1 MKIKTMGASPLTG
14 QIFQGT
20 LNTEK
25 RMWIGKKE
33 DVTEQAVKAVAEH
46 LMIKKQKYAY
56 RIKDGNYLII
66 SHEIVSSL
74 PDEFKDSAHEIN
86 S

>member
-25 RMWIGKKE
+25 GMWVEKKE

-56 RIKDGNYLII
+56 VVKDGKYLIL
-66 SHEIVSSL
+66 SHQIVDEL
-74 PDEFKDSAHEIN
+74 PAEFAGKA
-86 S
+86 

>member
-20 LNTEK
+20 LNTK
-25 RMWIGKKE
+25 KGMWVGKKE

-56 RIKDGNYLII
+56 VVKDGKYLIL
-66 SHEIVSSL
+66 SHQIVDEL
-74 PDEFKDSAHEIN
+74 PAEFAGKA
-86 S
+86 

>member
-1 MKIKTMGASPLTG
+1 MKIKTMGAIPLTG

-25 RMWIGKKE
+25 GMWVGKKE

-46 LMIKKQKYAY
+46 LMIKNQKYAY
-56 RIKDGNYLII
+56 VVKDGKYLIL
-66 SHEIVSSL
+66 SHQIVDEL
-74 PDEFKDSAHEIN
+74 PAEFAGKA
-86 S
+86 

>member
-1 MKIKTMGASPLTG
+1 MRVKTMGASPLSG
-14 QIFQGT
+14 RIFQGT

-25 RMWIGKKE
+25 GMWVGKKE

-56 RIKDGNYLII
+56 KTKDGKWLII
-66 SHEIVSSL
+66 SHQVVDKL
-74 PDEFKDSAHEIN
+74 PEEFVDG
-86 S
+86 

>member
-25 RMWIGKKE
+25 GMWVGKKE

-46 LMIKKQKYAY
+46 LMIKNQKYAY
-56 RIKDGNYLII
+56 VVKDGKYLIL
-66 SHEIVSSL
+66 SHQIVDEL
-74 PDEFKDSAHEIN
+74 PAEFAGKA
-86 S
+86 

>member
-20 LNTEK
+20 LNTDTG
-25 RMWIGKKE
+25 MWVGKKE
-33 DVTEQAVKAVAEH
+33 DVTEHAVKAVAEH

-56 RIKDGNYLII
+56 GIKGGKYLVV
-66 SHEIVSSL
+66 SHEIVDSL
-74 PDEFKDSAHEIN
+74 PDEFQDSN
-86 S
+86 KN

>member
-14 QIFQGT
+14 QIFKGT

-25 RMWIGKKE
+25 GMWVGKKE

-56 RIKDGNYLII
+56 VVKDGKYLIL
-66 SHEIVSSL
+66 SHQIVDEL
-74 PDEFKDSAHEIN
+74 PAEFAGKA
-86 S
+86 

>member
-25 RMWIGKKE
+25 GMWVGKKE
-33 DVTEQAVKAVAEH
+33 DVTEKAVKAVAEH

-56 RIKDGNYLII
+56 GVKDGKYLIL
-66 SHEIVSSL
+66 SHQIVDEL
-74 PDEFKDSAHEIN
+74 PAEFADKA
-86 S
+86 